1 MRSMIETGEKML
13 LLAYVH
19 RLFTQEK
26 QTKISDLC
34 V

>member
-1 MRSMIETGEKML
+1 MYMVETEEKML
-13 LLAYVH
+13 LLAYVYQ
-19 RLFTQEK
+19 LFTQEK